1 MRNILQTARKNNPP
15 TAQNSLRLP
24 ILLRFLVYS
33 SSSSYYSFII
43 CLTHGCI
50 CIACVSPSSSLYIFV
65 VIERDERGPG
75 LLFPYFLSSFS
86 SSSSPYSF
94 YILFSFHPP
103 PPFYFL
109 VFIQG
114 FFSLMKSI
122 VLAGNYHDNYH
133 VAQHKSNARRREPTN
148 HDYTITFSSNAL

>member
-50 CIACVSPSSSLYIFV
+50 CIACVSLSSSLYIFV

-86 SSSSPYSF
+86 SSSSSYSF
-94 YILFSFHPP
+94 YILFSFHSPP
-103 PPFYFL
+103 LFSFFGIHPRFFFL
-109 VFIQG
+109 NEIYCVGRQ
-114 FFSLMKSI
+114 LPRQLPRRPTQVKC
-122 VLAGNYHDNYH
+122 
-133 VAQHKSNARRREPTN
+133 KKARTART
-148 HDYTITFSSNAL
+148 DQS